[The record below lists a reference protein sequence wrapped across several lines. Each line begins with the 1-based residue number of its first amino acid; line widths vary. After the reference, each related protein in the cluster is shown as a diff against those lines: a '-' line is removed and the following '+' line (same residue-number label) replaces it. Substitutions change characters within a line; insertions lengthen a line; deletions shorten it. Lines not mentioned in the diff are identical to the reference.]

1 MSHLRRGKQKMH
13 VLQGQ
18 ERDTAFSM
26 SEGYHYCRRFSLTP
40 ILSHLQENRIA
51 GDIPERTASTISGEE
66 AFEFICTVVESLQ
79 PDRSKAE

>member
-1 MSHLRRGKQKMH
+1 MH

-18 ERDTAFSM
+18 ERDTIKTM

-51 GDIPERTASTISGEE
+51 GDVPRWTASTISAED
-66 AFEFICTVVESLQ
+66 AFEFIFTVVESLQ
-79 PDRSKAE
+79 TNRSKAE